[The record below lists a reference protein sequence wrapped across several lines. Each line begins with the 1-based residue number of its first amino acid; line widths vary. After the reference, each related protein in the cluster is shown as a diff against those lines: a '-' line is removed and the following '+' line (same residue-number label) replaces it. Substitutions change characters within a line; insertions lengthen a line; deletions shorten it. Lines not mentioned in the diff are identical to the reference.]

1 MFLKGH
7 IVMDLGVCRDWEQ
20 LQERNKGRVDAFH
33 IDHAQR
39 SKFDGVQESSMS
51 YAAWKCM
58 MSYSQSSTVENTHM
72 ELSERFSSFVST
84 WDRKVQV
91 FKLDKSKLKVVI
103 K

>member
-1 MFLKGH
+1 
-7 IVMDLGVCRDWEQ
+7 
-20 LQERNKGRVDAFH
+20 
-33 IDHAQR
+33 
-39 SKFDGVQESSMS
+39 
-51 YAAWKCM
+51 M